1 MIIDVMK
8 ILVTL
13 AILIKASIYDWKFR
27 EIPDNLWIMVI
38 AFAIPLNIIQYIL
51 SPYNF
56 LFLLIQFIIIL
67 GIAIIML
74 FLGFG
79 GADIKALIALSIMFP
94 IYPKVWIF
102 PILNE
107 GFGFFALSVLSNS
120 LLVAPAIALGLFFRN
135 LLRREE
141 GKIIYYFIGYK
152 VDVNNIPKFHNLL
165 EYINENGKIVRVIKA
180 VEPDDEMLKRL
191 KDAKSKG
198 LIDKVWVTPA
208 LPFLI
213 FMTAGFVIAII
224 LGDLIVEIIK
234 HIISND

>member
-1 MIIDVMK
+1 MINEIKV
-8 ILVTL
+8 LVTL

-27 EIPDNLWIMVI
+27 EIPDSLWIILI
-38 AFAIPLNIIQYIL
+38 AFAIPLNVIQYIFF
-51 SPYNF
+51 PHNYNL
-56 LFLLIQFIIIL
+56 LFLIIPFIIVL
-67 GIAIIML
+67 GITVIML

-107 GFGFFALSVLSNS
+107 GFGIFALSVLSNS

-135 LLRREE
+135 VLRREK

-152 VDVNNIPKFHNLL
+152 LDVDNIPKFHNLL
-165 EYINENGKIVRVIKA
+165 EYIDENGRIVSVIKA

-191 KDAKSKG
+191 KDAKNKG
-198 LIDKVWVTPA
+198 VIDKVWVTPA

-213 FMTAGFVIAII
+213 FMTAGFVVAIV

-234 HIISND
+234 YMIF

>member
-1 MIIDVMK
+1 MINEIKVL
-8 ILVTL
+8 ITLV
-13 AILIKASIYDWKFR
+13 ILIKASIYDWKFR
-27 EIPDNLWIMVI
+27 EIPDSLWIILI
-38 AFAIPLNIIQYIL
+38 AFAIPLNVIQYIFF
-51 SPYNF
+51 PHNYNL
-56 LFLLIQFIIIL
+56 LFLIIPFIIVL
-67 GIAIIML
+67 GITVIML

-94 IYPKVWIF
+94 IYPNVWIF

-107 GFGFFALSVLSNS
+107 GFGIFALSVLSNS

-135 LLRREE
+135 VLRREK

-152 VDVNNIPKFHNLL
+152 VDVDNIPKFHNLL
-165 EYINENGKIVRVIKA
+165 EYIDENGRIVSVIKA

-191 KDAKSKG
+191 KDAKNKG
-198 LIDKVWVTPA
+198 VIDKVWVTPA

-213 FMTAGFVIAII
+213 FMTAGFVVAIV

-234 HIISND
+234 YMIF

>member
-1 MIIDVMK
+1 MINEIKV
-8 ILVTL
+8 LVTL

-27 EIPDNLWIMVI
+27 EIPDSLWIILI
-38 AFAIPLNIIQYIL
+38 AFAIPLNVIQYIFF
-51 SPYNF
+51 PHNYNL
-56 LFLLIQFIIIL
+56 LFLIIQFIIVL
-67 GIAIIML
+67 GITIIML

-94 IYPKVWIF
+94 IYPNVWIF

-107 GFGFFALSVLSNS
+107 GFGIFALSVLSNS

-135 LLRREE
+135 VLRREK

-152 VDVNNIPKFHNLL
+152 VDVDNIPKFHNLL
-165 EYINENGKIVRVIKA
+165 EYIDENGRIVRVIKA

-191 KDAKSKG
+191 KDAKNKG
-198 LIDKVWVTPA
+198 VIDKVWVTPA

-213 FMTAGFVIAII
+213 FMTAGFVVAIV

-234 HIISND
+234 HMIF

>member
-1 MIIDVMK
+1 MINEIKV
-8 ILVTL
+8 LVTL
-13 AILIKASIYDWKFR
+13 VILIKASIYDWKFR
-27 EIPDNLWIMVI
+27 EIPDSLWIILI
-38 AFAIPLNIIQYIL
+38 AFAIPLNAIQYIFF
-51 SPYNF
+51 PHNYNL
-56 LFLLIQFIIIL
+56 LFLIIQFIIVL
-67 GIAIIML
+67 GITVIML

-94 IYPKVWIF
+94 IYPNVWIF

-107 GFGFFALSVLSNS
+107 GFGIFALSVLSNS

-135 LLRREE
+135 VLRREK

-152 VDVNNIPKFHNLL
+152 VDVDNIPKFHNLL
-165 EYINENGKIVRVIKA
+165 EYIDENGKIVSVIKA

-191 KDAKSKG
+191 KDAKNKG
-198 LIDKVWVTPA
+198 VIDKVWVTPA

-213 FMTAGFVIAII
+213 FMTAGFVVAIV

-234 HIISND
+234 HMIF